1 MNEATPGPW
10 GMTQSENGEFFLDEW
25 YVSAD
30 GVDGMVAIVN
40 GEANAHRT
48 AAVPIMLGALR
59 DALVDPSKP
68 LREWQVRV
76 ITQAIAKAKGEVA

>member
-1 MNEATPGPW
+1 MDKPTPEPW
-10 GMTQSENGEFFLDEW
+10 GMIQSENGEFFLDEW

-40 GEANAHRT
+40 GEANAQRV
-48 AAVPIMLGALR
+48 AAAPIMLGALR

-68 LREWQVRV
+68 LRDWQIRA
-76 ITQAIAKAKGEVA
+76 ICEAIAKAQGE